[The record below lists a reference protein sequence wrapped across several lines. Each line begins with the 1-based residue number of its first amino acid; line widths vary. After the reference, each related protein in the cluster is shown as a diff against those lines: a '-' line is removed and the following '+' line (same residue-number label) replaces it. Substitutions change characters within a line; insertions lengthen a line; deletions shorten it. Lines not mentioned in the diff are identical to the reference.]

1 MGTYLNA
8 HITGPLV
15 DLEKVKLKKLPTWE
29 LNDVIGWDL
38 DEITRQQA
46 AAVDPETGLF
56 HGWSTIKTGEWWITL
71 EGNSKW
77 ANEEAY
83 GWAERFTTKHPALTL
98 TIREEWDNRDADEAG
113 IEQRVYWR
121 GSLLLT
127 QSRMN
132 GEVPMNL
139 STLLDDARR
148 AITAY
153 HMPIGDEQR
162 VTEGLVNALQ
172 ALVTGLE

>member
-38 DEITRQQA
+38 DEIIHHVTTGPN
-46 AAVDPETGLF
+46 PETGL
-56 HGWSTIKTGEWWITL
+56 HGWSKVSTGEWWITL

-77 ANEEAY
+77 ANEESY
-83 GWAERFTTKHPALTL
+83 GWAAHFTTKHPALTV

-121 GSLLLT
+121 GALLLS

-139 STLLDDARR
+139 QDLVKQGQQALDTTDPMAVR
-148 AITAY
+148 
-153 HMPIGDEQR
+153 E
-162 VTEGLVNALQ
+162 ALQ
-172 ALVTGLE
+172 ALITGLV